1 MVVLTELRE
10 SWAQMFNSIDSFVE
24 KANKIS
30 PELAKQ
36 LDRKSIQKAMVATR
50 KLDALLTEAKK
61 QSDANKANKN
71 QEKLF
76 NE

>member
-36 LDRKSIQKAMVATR
+36 LDRKSIQRAMVATR
-50 KLDALLTEAKK
+50 KLDDLLTEAKR
-61 QSDANKANKN
+61 QSDANRANKN

>member
-10 SWAQMFNSIDSFVE
+10 SWAQMVNSIDSFVE

-36 LDRKSIQKAMVATR
+36 LDRKSIQRAMVATR
-50 KLDALLTEAKK
+50 KLDDLLTEAKR
-61 QSDANKANKN
+61 QSDANRANKN

>member
-24 KANKIS
+24 
-30 PELAKQ
+30 
-36 LDRKSIQKAMVATR
+36 R
-50 KLDALLTEAKK
+50 
-61 QSDANKANKN
+61 ANKN

>member
-24 KANKIS
+24 KAKKIS

-36 LDRKSIQKAMVATR
+36 LDRKSIQRAMVATR
-50 KLDALLTEAKK
+50 KLDDLLTEAKR
-61 QSDANKANKN
+61 QSDANRANKN

>member
-1 MVVLTELRE
+1 MVDLTELRE

-36 LDRKSIQKAMVATR
+36 LDRKSIQRAMVATR
-50 KLDALLTEAKK
+50 KLDDLLTEAKR
-61 QSDANKANKN
+61 QSDANRANKN